1 MQQLNRKKTP
11 IVMRN
16 YGRILQDMIAYACE
30 LEDKEQRD
38 AFVDYIAQCMRQ
50 KNTVWNRDQESGTNR
65 IAEDIARLSQGRLQ
79 YEPQK

>member
-11 IVMRN
+11 IIMRN
-16 YGRILQDMIAYACE
+16 YGRILQDMISYACE

>member
-1 MQQLNRKKTP
+1 MQQLSRKKTP

-30 LEDKEQRD
+30 LEDKEQQD

-65 IAEDIARLSQGRLQ
+65 IAEDIARLSQGRLK
-79 YEPQK
+79 YEPKK

>member
-16 YGRILQDMIAYACE
+16 YGRILQDMISYACE
-30 LEDKEQRD
+30 LEDKDQRD

>member
-16 YGRILQDMIAYACE
+16 YGRILQDMISYACE

>member
-1 MQQLNRKKTP
+1 
-11 IVMRN
+11 MRN
-16 YGRILQDMIAYACE
+16 YGRILQDMISYACE

>member
-16 YGRILQDMIAYACE
+16 YGRILQDMISCACE

>member
-16 YGRILQDMIAYACE
+16 YGRILQDMISYACE

-38 AFVDYIAQCMRQ
+38 AFVVYIAQCMRQ